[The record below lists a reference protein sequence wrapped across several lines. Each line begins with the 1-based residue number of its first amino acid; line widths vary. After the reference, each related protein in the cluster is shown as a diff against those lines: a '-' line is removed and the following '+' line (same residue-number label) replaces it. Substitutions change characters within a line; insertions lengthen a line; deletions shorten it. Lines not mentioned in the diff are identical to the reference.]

1 MQAQHLR
8 YVQAQIAHMRPA
20 LQECNLY
27 QLMKT
32 CQGLLPEALVREW
45 CATILQGLAYIHER
59 GFFHRDLKPG
69 ALKPIQLPALWT
81 PRAQARTGCLS
92 LAPCLSPASGK
103 DTPWYTWRYQLDG
116 ACKAWHAKST
126 CLLQRICWCGMA
138 R

>member
-1 MQAQHLR
+1 MHWLMTHSPKTAAKAGAPPELFTGTGCSLG
-8 YVQAQIAHMRPA
+8 PA

-69 ALKPIQLPALWT
+69 GPGA
-81 PRAQARTGCLS
+81 
-92 LAPCLSPASGK
+92 LSP
-103 DTPWYTWRYQLDG
+103 P
-116 ACKAWHAKST
+116 
-126 CLLQRICWCGMA
+126 
-138 R
+138 

>member
-1 MQAQHLR
+1 MMLR
-8 YVQAQIAHMRPA
+8 EPGSKQTNSSAPACGSSAKDGCQNPPVQAHRLKYPRAWVAHLRPA

-69 ALKPIQLPALWT
+69 ALSCP
-81 PRAQARTGCLS
+81 
-92 LAPCLSPASGK
+92 
-103 DTPWYTWRYQLDG
+103 
-116 ACKAWHAKST
+116 
-126 CLLQRICWCGMA
+126 
-138 R
+138 

>member
-1 MQAQHLR
+1 MQAHHLR
-8 YVQAQIAHMRPA
+8 CPQASAAEVRPA

-69 ALKPIQLPALWT
+69 TLKSI
-81 PRAQARTGCLS
+81 RF
-92 LAPCLSPASGK
+92 PAS
-103 DTPWYTWRYQLDG
+103 Q
-116 ACKAWHAKST
+116 AVSVQA
-126 CLLQRICWCGMA
+126 
-138 R
+138 